1 MSDTKKQI
9 QEGQKTPNRTI
20 PRQIIFEPQKIK
32 DKKKS
37 RKKTEQ
43 QWWGGPLTIEEQ
55 R

>member
-32 DKKKS
+32 DK
-37 RKKTEQ
+37 RKNPERRQ
-43 QWWGGPLTIEEQ
+43 NSSGGGDL
-55 R
+55 